1 MNPKRTRESSN
12 SSASGASPVEKRA
25 REFNSGTS
33 PERSTEVFEMSADAL
48 ETKLDLILKRLEIMD
63 NKLEEINTKVSNLE
77 TKFNSLEGRV
87 EKLEDAH
94 STTRTAV
101 QELQNGLQEFNT
113 QVNEATAAREKASE
127 FCENRYKELEN
138 KLLYAEVYQRRENL
152 RFYGISEEEEG
163 GDCRM
168 VLNSFLEQQCGVQT
182 MGIEFQ
188 RVHRIGKPHD
198 DGSPRA
204 IIARFL
210 RYSDREAVFS
220 KGKSLKDSGY
230 RIAADLPKEIVNRR
244 KLQSKKL
251 VDARKAASNFA
262 FKLLSLNA
270 RGIRSFEKRK
280 AVFGWVMRQQVDI
293 CFIQETYSTK
303 EVENVWKKQWKGEM
317 YFSHG
322 SVHSRGVLVLIKN
335 NLEFQIKSMR
345 QDKEG
350 RFIFL
355 EALVQD
361 QKFLLVNIYAP
372 NKTSE
377 QTHFF
382 DKIKEEL
389 DNIDIDDDCRII
401 IGGDFNVILD
411 PNLDGCGGKPKLKES
426 AKQIENICLLYDLVD
441 IWRLRNPG
449 IRRFTWTQKTPV
461 IQRRLD
467 FWLTDNALQ
476 EEIDQ
481 VSIIPSIKSDHSAI
495 LLSVNGIEE
504 KSHGPSFWKFNASLL
519 DDNDYVALINDRYQ
533 VWVDEFRDIQD
544 PRLLWDLIKFKIRQ
558 ETISYSKRKARERKA
573 KLTSLEEKLTIL
585 QELCDQD
592 PSTDNLNRLEILKTE
607 YDLQYEYIAQGA
619 IIRSRARW
627 YEQGEKSNK
636 YFLNLESSRGKKST
650 IRKILKEDQSLT
662 TNPKEI
668 MAELRSF
675 YSNLYQVNSTGESEA
690 SLDAF
695 LNSVSLP
702 TLSEIQ
708 KEKCEVELTIG
719 ECFNILNGFQKNK
732 TPGNDGLTTEFYL
745 AFWPILGKH
754 LVACL
759 NYAHNHGELSN
770 SQKQAVITLLEK
782 KGKDKRLI
790 KNWRPISL
798 INVDTKIASKAL
810 AKRLENILP
819 DLIHY
824 NQNAYVKGRS
834 IFDAVRTIDDV
845 LEYTKCSDQSG
856 ILVTIDFEKAFDS
869 LDHRFLLKVLRT
881 FNFGPSF
888 IQWIRT
894 FYSNVSS
901 CVINN
906 GFATSYFNVDRGVR
920 QGDPLSPL
928 LFILSLEV
936 LACSIR
942 QNDKIQGIKIED
954 EVVKISLFA
963 DDMTCFLRNK
973 SSYENLI
980 VNLDLFSRFSG
991 LKLNEEKTEFF
1002 CLGVQNL
1009 SKSPSYEF
1017 KRSIKILGVHFD
1029 YDQLSRKKDNFEAII
1044 KSIKKTL
1051 GMWKWRGLT
1060 LIGKIQIVKSFAIPK
1075 FMSKASLIHVSKDLI
1090 QAVNKELYSFIW
1102 KGKDKVKRL
1111 ALINCI
1117 ENGGLKMLDIES
1129 MVLAQRIM
1137 CVKKYIED
1145 YVSPW
1150 KIFLN
1155 HYLKKLGGKFILQC
1169 HFDCPKL
1176 PIFLPEFYKDC
1187 LAAWSTLSSKEVVSY
1202 GDVMNQY
1209 LWNNKNI
1216 LCEGKSLYHAF
1227 FRINCGISKIGDLVS
1242 KDNTFLESD
1251 KVLRSKL
1258 SPSQFFLLMGV
1269 VSAIPKEWRSIIK
1282 GESIYRE
1289 PYSCPANSFEVP
1301 IKGEM
1306 LDISN
1311 IPSKI
1316 VYEEFLSRKVIPP
1329 TAQKKF
1335 KNDYPN
1341 LSVDWKKIYS
1351 LAFSV
1356 TLDTKLRAFQYKLL
1370 NHIVYTND
1378 RLYKFKIVDSPLC
1391 AFCYSEDESLEH
1403 LLFLCKASEV
1413 FWKERKRE
1421 FDSAECPRGFTCRS
1435 KRIAEAC
1442 PPGYWCRRSELV
1454 VDHPTDPDE
1463 CPEE

>member
-1 MNPKRTRESSN
+1 
-12 SSASGASPVEKRA
+12 
-25 REFNSGTS
+25 
-33 PERSTEVFEMSADAL
+33 
-48 ETKLDLILKRLEIMD
+48 MD
-63 NKLEEINTKVSNLE
+63 
-77 TKFNSLEGRV
+77 
-87 EKLEDAH
+87 
-94 STTRTAV
+94 
-101 QELQNGLQEFNT
+101 
-113 QVNEATAAREKASE
+113 
-127 FCENRYKELEN
+127 
-138 KLLYAEVYQRRENL
+138 
-152 RFYGISEEEEG
+152 
-163 GDCRM
+163 
-168 VLNSFLEQQCGVQT
+168 
-182 MGIEFQ
+182 
-188 RVHRIGKPHD
+188 
-198 DGSPRA
+198 
-204 IIARFL
+204 
-210 RYSDREAVFS
+210 
-220 KGKSLKDSGY
+220 
-230 RIAADLPKEIVNRR
+230 
-244 KLQSKKL
+244 
-251 VDARKAASNFA
+251 
-262 FKLLSLNA
+262 
-270 RGIRSFEKRK
+270 
-280 AVFGWVMRQQVDI
+280 
-293 CFIQETYSTK
+293 
-303 EVENVWKKQWKGEM
+303 
-317 YFSHG
+317 
-322 SVHSRGVLVLIKN
+322 
-335 NLEFQIKSMR
+335 
-345 QDKEG
+345 
-350 RFIFL
+350 
-355 EALVQD
+355 
-361 QKFLLVNIYAP
+361 
-372 NKTSE
+372 
-377 QTHFF
+377 
-382 DKIKEEL
+382 
-389 DNIDIDDDCRII
+389 
-401 IGGDFNVILD
+401 
-411 PNLDGCGGKPKLKES
+411 
-426 AKQIENICLLYDLVD
+426 
-441 IWRLRNPG
+441 
-449 IRRFTWTQKTPV
+449 
-461 IQRRLD
+461 
-467 FWLTDNALQ
+467 
-476 EEIDQ
+476 
-481 VSIIPSIKSDHSAI
+481 
-495 LLSVNGIEE
+495 
-504 KSHGPSFWKFNASLL
+504 
-519 DDNDYVALINDRYQ
+519 
-533 VWVDEFRDIQD
+533 
-544 PRLLWDLIKFKIRQ
+544 
-558 ETISYSKRKARERKA
+558 
-573 KLTSLEEKLTIL
+573 
-585 QELCDQD
+585 
-592 PSTDNLNRLEILKTE
+592 
-607 YDLQYEYIAQGA
+607 
-619 IIRSRARW
+619 
-627 YEQGEKSNK
+627 
-636 YFLNLESSRGKKST
+636 
-650 IRKILKEDQSLT
+650 
-662 TNPKEI
+662 
-668 MAELRSF
+668 ELRSF
-675 YSNLYQVNSTGESEA
+675 YSNLYQVNSTRESEA

-695 LNSVSLP
+695 LNSVSVP
-702 TLSEIQ
+702 TLSETQ
-708 KEKCEVELTIG
+708 KEKCEEKLTIG
-719 ECFNILNGFQKNK
+719 ECFNILNDFQKNK
-732 TPGNDGLTTEFYL
+732 TPGNDGLTAEFYL

-834 IFDAVRTIDDV
+834 IFDAIRTIGDV

-1009 SKSPSYEF
+1009 SKSFSYEF
-1017 KRSIKILGVHFD
+1017 KHSIKILGVHFD
-1029 YDQLSRKKDNFEAII
+1029 YDELSRKKANFEAII

-1111 ALINCI
+1111 ALINDI

-1129 MVLAQRIM
+1129 MVLAQRTM
-1137 CVKKYIED
+1137 CLKKYIED

-1169 HFDCPKL
+1169 HFDCQKL

-1187 LAAWSTLSSKEVVSY
+1187 LAAWSTLSSKEVCSY
-1202 GDVMNQY
+1202 EDVMNQY

-1216 LCEGKSLYHAF
+1216 LCEGKSLYYAF
-1227 FRINCGISKIGDLVS
+1227 FHINCGISKIGDLVS

-1251 KVLRSKL
+1251 KILRSKL
-1258 SPSQFFLLMGV
+1258 SPSQYFLLMGV

-1282 GESIYRE
+1282 GESTYCE
-1289 PYSCPANSFEVP
+1289 TYPCPANSFEVP

-1306 LDISN
+1306 LDISS
-1311 IPSKI
+1311 ISSKI

-1329 TAQKKF
+1329 TAQNKYKKE
-1335 KNDYPN
+1335 YPN

-1391 AFCYSEDESLEH
+1391 AFCNSENESLEH

-1413 FWKERKRE
+1413 FWKEVLSWLAIHKNELLNVSLTDVLFGKFDIDKDFMVVNHVLLLGKYFIYRCKLDNIKPSLAVFKAKLKATLNLEFYIARKKGTLAQHYRKWNI
-1421 FDSAECPRGFTCRS
+1421 FIPVL
-1435 KRIAEAC
+1435 I
-1442 PPGYWCRRSELV
+1442 
-1454 VDHPTDPDE
+1454 
-1463 CPEE
+1463 

>member
-87 EKLEDAH
+87 KKLEDAH

-980 VNLDLFSRFSG
+980 VNLDLFSRFSV
-991 LKLNEEKTEFF
+991 EVYFR
-1002 CLGVQNL
+1002 L
-1009 SKSPSYEF
+1009 S
-1017 KRSIKILGVHFD
+1017 
-1029 YDQLSRKKDNFEAII
+1029 
-1044 KSIKKTL
+1044 
-1051 GMWKWRGLT
+1051 
-1060 LIGKIQIVKSFAIPK
+1060 
-1075 FMSKASLIHVSKDLI
+1075 
-1090 QAVNKELYSFIW
+1090 
-1102 KGKDKVKRL
+1102 
-1111 ALINCI
+1111 
-1117 ENGGLKMLDIES
+1117 
-1129 MVLAQRIM
+1129 
-1137 CVKKYIED
+1137 
-1145 YVSPW
+1145 
-1150 KIFLN
+1150 
-1155 HYLKKLGGKFILQC
+1155 
-1169 HFDCPKL
+1169 
-1176 PIFLPEFYKDC
+1176 
-1187 LAAWSTLSSKEVVSY
+1187 
-1202 GDVMNQY
+1202 
-1209 LWNNKNI
+1209 
-1216 LCEGKSLYHAF
+1216 
-1227 FRINCGISKIGDLVS
+1227 
-1242 KDNTFLESD
+1242 
-1251 KVLRSKL
+1251 
-1258 SPSQFFLLMGV
+1258 
-1269 VSAIPKEWRSIIK
+1269 
-1282 GESIYRE
+1282 
-1289 PYSCPANSFEVP
+1289 
-1301 IKGEM
+1301 
-1306 LDISN
+1306 
-1311 IPSKI
+1311 
-1316 VYEEFLSRKVIPP
+1316 
-1329 TAQKKF
+1329 
-1335 KNDYPN
+1335 
-1341 LSVDWKKIYS
+1341 
-1351 LAFSV
+1351 
-1356 TLDTKLRAFQYKLL
+1356 FQ
-1370 NHIVYTND
+1370 D
-1378 RLYKFKIVDSPLC
+1378 
-1391 AFCYSEDESLEH
+1391 H
-1403 LLFLCKASEV
+1403 LLGRA
-1413 FWKERKRE
+1413 
-1421 FDSAECPRGFTCRS
+1421 P
-1435 KRIAEAC
+1435 
-1442 PPGYWCRRSELV
+1442 YWRDRQGLLLTANPVC
-1454 VDHPTDPDE
+1454 
-1463 CPEE
+1463 